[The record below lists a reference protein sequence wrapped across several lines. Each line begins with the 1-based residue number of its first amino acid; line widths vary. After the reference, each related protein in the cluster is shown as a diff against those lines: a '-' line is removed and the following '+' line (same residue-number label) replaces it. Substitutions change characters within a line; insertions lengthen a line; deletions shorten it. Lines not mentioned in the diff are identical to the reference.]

1 MKRKSVLLLIALTVC
16 LVSGCGKNETAQDAT
31 VNTETVVQDEEAME
45 EVTEEEVTEETEVE
59 KEEVETTEE
68 NIVEVKELTLLTAKG
83 KNIYD
88 QAGEGEL
95 VQLKGVNIG
104 GWLFQE
110 FWMTPTEAAGSIWDE
125 QDIYHYLT
133 ETYSEEKMWEAVNV
147 YQDSYFT
154 EADFDNCQA
163 LGMNCLRLPFWYL
176 NIVDMEGNVR
186 ENWYERIDWFIENA
200 KKRGM
205 YVIIDCHGAPGSQNG
220 SDHSG
225 IDGGT
230 NKMLASEFFFGQN
243 AAANQELYYDIWE
256 MIAERYK
263 DEPAVAAYDLLNEPF
278 CTYRYNTPFPDE
290 ALHGALWDVYN
301 KAYEA
306 IRAIDDKHIIIME
319 ATWDPVDL
327 PNPADYGWT
336 NIMYEYHN
344 YLYDDYNND
353 RGQQIANMQNKI
365 DLINKAN
372 YDVPSYMGEF
382 NYMNNYDA
390 WAEGLDLLNNEGLHW
405 TIWTYK
411 TVIGYENW
419 GLYNQLTR
427 EINLERSDIEE
438 IIEFYGT
445 MDESKKNEKLAE
457 VVEEYLKKAPVED
470 K

>member
-1 MKRKSVLLLIALTVC
+1 MKRKSVLLLITLAIC
-16 LVSGCGKNETAQDAT
+16 LVTGCGKQEKGQDVETGEVTATERESVQEDVQESAQ
-31 VNTETVVQDEEAME
+31 EDEEIE
-45 EVTEEEVTEETEVE
+45 ED
-59 KEEVETTEE
+59 
-68 NIVEVKELTLLTAKG
+68 IVKEVKELTLLKTKG

-88 QAGEGEL
+88 QSGEGEL
-95 VQLKGVNIG
+95 VQLKGVNVG

-110 FWMTPTEAAGSIWDE
+110 FWMTPTEAAGGIWDE
-125 QDIYHYLT
+125 QDIYNYLT
-133 ETYSEEKMWEAVNV
+133 ETYGEEKMWEAITV
-147 YQDSYFT
+147 YQDNYFT
-154 EADFDNCQA
+154 EADFDNCQNM
-163 LGMNCLRLPFWYL
+163 GMNCLRLPFWYL
-176 NIVDMEGNVR
+176 NIVDMEGNIR

-225 IDGGT
+225 IDGGA

-243 AAANQELYYDIWE
+243 APANQELYYTIWE
-256 MIAERYK
+256 LIAERYK
-263 DEPAVAAYDLLNEPF
+263 DEPAVAAYDLLNEPY
-278 CTYRYNTPFPDE
+278 CSYRYDTPYPDE
-290 ALHGALWDVYN
+290 ALHGVLWDVYD
-301 KAYEA
+301 KVYDK

-327 PNPADYGWT
+327 PNPDDYGWT

-353 RGQQIANMQNKI
+353 RGQQISNMQNKI

-382 NYMNNYDA
+382 NYMNNYEA
-390 WAEGLDLLNNEGLHW
+390 WAEGLDLLNREGIHW

-419 GLYNQLTR
+419 GLYNQTIHK
-427 EINLERSDIEE
+427 INLVNSDIEK
-438 IIEFYGT
+438 IIEHYGK
-445 MDESKKNEKLAE
+445 MSESVQNEKLAN
-457 VVEEYLKKAPVED
+457 VVSEYLKKEPVED